1 MNAGKVY
8 FTKNPMAINYP
19 QWLAFAKYSYQ
30 QLKWVLL
37 EKPNARD
44 AYVRGILYEE
54 LDEVL
59 RSMDATFDDITADY
73 IVVFE

>member
-1 MNAGKVY
+1 MIPSRKGGAG
-8 FTKNPMAINYP
+8 
-19 QWLAFAKYSYQ
+19 
-30 QLKWVLL
+30 
-37 EKPNARD
+37 D
-44 AYVRGILYEE
+44 GILYEE